1 MIETVREELLKLKD
15 EEYAKFNRKLCP
27 DTSKEIIGIRI
38 PVLRN
43 LAKEFVKENDSKM
56 YLDEALKNKDKYFE
70 EVIFQGFV
78 LGYTK
83 MELDEKLEYIKLF
96 VHKIDSWAISDT
108 FIPTLK
114 FKEKDLEEVWKF
126 ILPYA
131 KSKKEFEVRFSVI
144 MMLDYFITEKYVDK
158 VINIL
163 DGIEIDA
170 YYAEM
175 AIAWTLAEIGIKFN
189 DKAMRYLKGENH
201 LDKFTYNKTLQKMIE
216 SYRIDEKQKSELRNM
231 KKKTKT

>member
-1 MIETVREELLKLKD
+1 MINHVREKLLSLKD
-15 EEYAKFNRKLCP
+15 EEYAKFNKKLCP

-43 LAKEFVKENDSKM
+43 LAKQFVKENDGKV
-56 YLDEALKNKDKYFE
+56 YLDEALKSKDKYFE
-70 EVIFQGFV
+70 ELIFQGFV
-78 LGYTK
+78 LGYVK

-96 VHKIDSWAISDT
+96 VPKIDSWAISDT

-114 FKEKDLEEVWKF
+114 FKEKDLEKVWKF

-144 MMLDYFITEKYVDK
+144 MMLDYFINEEYVDNVIK
-158 VINIL
+158 VL
-163 DGIEIDA
+163 DGIKNDT

-175 AIAWTLAEIGIKFN
+175 AIAWTFAEIGIKFN

-216 SYRIDEKQKSELRNM
+216 SYRIDENKKNELKSM
-231 KKKTKT
+231 KRK